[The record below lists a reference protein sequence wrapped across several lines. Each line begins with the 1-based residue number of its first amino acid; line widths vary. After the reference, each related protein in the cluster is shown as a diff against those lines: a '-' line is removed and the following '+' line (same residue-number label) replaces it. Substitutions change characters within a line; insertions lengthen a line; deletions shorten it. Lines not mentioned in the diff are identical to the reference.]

1 MRWSG
6 VCVSSGFASA
16 LRRSCFPLVVALRI
30 ELSAARLSAE
40 HGQPALDDL
49 FVESGTSG
57 SNRKP
62 PAPKAGVLPTA
73 PLPDVVFRS
82 VRTVGFEPRAPTR
95 SVGRSSS
102 PNWRDNQ
109 TSLRSDVS
117 SPYGSR
123 THLSALKERYPAP
136 IDERAVLCCCERVPF
151 TQWTGRP
158 SNPRLL
164 LFRQVLDRLSYQSVF
179 LCWMNP
185 RKKPDVVVT
194 PGFA

>member
-1 MRWSG
+1 M
-6 VCVSSGFASA
+6 
-16 LRRSCFPLVVALRI
+16 VALRI

-49 FVESGTSG
+49 RCSVGHLGVEPKTSW
-57 SNRKP
+57 SQTRR
-62 PAPKAGVLPTA
+62 APICTSTRCC
-73 PLPDVVFRS
+73 VFHS
-82 VRTVGFEPRAPTR
+82 VRTVGFEPTI
-95 SVGRSSS
+95 SSP

-109 TSLRSDVS
+109 TSLRSGAS

-136 IDERAVLCCCERVPF
+136 IDERAVLSCCFVRVPF
-151 TQWTGRP
+151 TQWTGRR

-164 LFRQVLDRLSYQSVF
+164 LFRQVLDRLSYQSV
-179 LCWMNP
+179 LCCWMNP
-185 RKKPDVVVT
+185 RKKPDVAVT